1 MHGSVH
7 SYGNAKR
14 MIQELAACYAM
25 QHGVRSVNFLV
36 PNTFGPGDHT
46 DPNKTHAL
54 NGMIIRMLKA
64 HRAGEERFEIW
75 GTGRPVREWA
85 YIDDV
90 AEILVRGLRLEA
102 DLTYP
107 VNIAQNHGYSIAE
120 TAGHIARAVGFGV
133 IKDRLPFVRTSK
145 GGLRRTADFHAFW
158 EAVLA
163 GLLILGAIVLV
174 CTNYKEVR
182 EINIFAVVLLVQS
195 LPFIAAV
202 GLALIERTRLND
214 FAYWHSI
221 EARVARMLPIMR
233 RSSAAGSM
241 AEAPR
246 PVPTQNPGELVQ

>member
-1 MHGSVH
+1 MSEMQKAQGAVLRVR
-7 SYGNAKR
+7 GLTKR
-14 MIQELAACYAM
+14 YHEGRIDLTVL
-25 QHGVRSVNFLV
+25 HGVDLDV
-36 PNTFGPGDHT
+36 
-46 DPNKTHAL
+46 
-54 NGMIIRMLKA
+54 
-64 HRAGEERFEIW
+64 RAGETLAI
-75 GTGRPVREWA
+75 
-85 YIDDV
+85 
-90 AEILVRGLRLEA
+90 
-102 DLTYP
+102 
-107 VNIAQNHGYSIAE
+107 
-120 TAGHIARAVGFGV
+120 VGASGSG
-133 IKDRLPFVRTSK
+133 KSTLLHLM
-145 GGLRRTADFHAFW
+145 GGLDAPTSGSVELHGKDLAEENHPTTKDQVAALLALAEKNGGRIEWVNCGMCVDERGVGEFVAGTRRGSPADFHAFW